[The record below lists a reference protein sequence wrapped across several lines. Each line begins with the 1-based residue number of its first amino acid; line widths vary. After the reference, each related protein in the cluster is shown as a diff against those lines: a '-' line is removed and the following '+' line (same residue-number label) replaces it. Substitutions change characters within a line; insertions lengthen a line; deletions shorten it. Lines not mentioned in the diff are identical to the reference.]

1 MSNLKALPEVNFCET
16 DGAKV
21 EQEMLSGYESV
32 VDRNMAAGNPER
44 LNVEAVAYIVLQLRQ
59 LINQTGKSN
68 LLAHAKGEKLDH
80 LGALTDTPRL
90 PAYPA
95 VSNIRFELG
104 EAQDSAVTIPKGTRI
119 TPDSKLMFA
128 TDKLVEISAGNMTVE
143 VGATCQ
149 TSGAIGNGFIAGQL
163 NRLVDP
169 IAGVVKVANTGTTLG
184 GAEVE
189 KDDPYRERVQMSP
202 EKATTAGPEG
212 QYISFAKSVHQ
223 DIVDIAVDS
232 PTPGKVDILALM
244 RNGEL
249 PPAEILLAIISRV
262 SPKDVRPL
270 TDNTEALAPEVVD
283 YEIELD
289 YWIGSSNS
297 TLAASIQKA
306 VDEAV
311 DNFILWQ
318 KSKLGRDVSPT
329 KLTSMLEQAGAT
341 KVSINHPQDIA
352 VSRRQVAILSTDKP
366 SVNYKGLKDD

>member
-1 MSNLKALPEVNFCET
+1 
-16 DGAKV
+16 
-21 EQEMLSGYESV
+21 
-32 VDRNMAAGNPER
+32 
-44 LNVEAVAYIVLQLRQ
+44 
-59 LINQTGKSN
+59 
-68 LLAHAKGEKLDH
+68 
-80 LGALTDTPRL
+80 
-90 PAYPA
+90 
-95 VSNIRFELG
+95 
-104 EAQDSAVTIPKGTRI
+104 
-119 TPDSKLMFA
+119 MFA
-128 TDKLVEISAGNMTVE
+128 TDKLVEIAAGSLSVE
-143 VGATCQ
+143 VGGTCQ

-232 PTPGKVDILALM
+232 PTPGKVDIIALM

-249 PPAEILLAIISRV
+249 PDAEIILAIISRV

-270 TDNTEALAPEVVD
+270 TDNTEALAPEVVN
-283 YEIELD
+283 YEIKLD

-311 DNFILWQ
+311 DNYVLWQ
-318 KSKLGRDVSPT
+318 KSKLGRDVNPT

-341 KVSINHPQDIA
+341 KVSITHPQDIA
-352 VSRRQVAILSTDKP
+352 VSRRQVAILNTEKP
-366 SVNYKGLKDD
+366 AVNYKGLKDD